1 MKKRLV
7 QRVLWTSALL
17 SVAVLAASAAG
28 EHDVASGHPVAI
40 AEKTTS
46 LSEWPYNLN
55 EGDTI
60 LPNLGYAWQVLPY
73 AIDVPQF
80 IPKDYK
86 LMQVKVRKYYILEI
100 EYRKF
105 LNSETMTGDFVSV
118 TQKKW
123 INKDIIY
130 RMGLSADDVL
140 SDMNYN
146 PHAEGDRTWTYTS
159 SKGYIVTLEGDDKQ
173 KMVRRAYWM
182 HDDRAYMFFFKQTM
196 IQQDVE
202 NLIDHVGAMKDIALD
217 RYDLLGAPMRPNLD
231 AKPKVTL
238 FRDLKDVIKPVE
250 KLY

>member
-7 QRVLWTSALL
+7 QRVLYTSALL
-17 SVAVLAASAAG
+17 SVAVAASAAG
-28 EHDVASGHPVAI
+28 EHDVASGYPVAI
-40 AEKTTS
+40 AEETTS

-86 LMQVKVRKYYILEI
+86 LMQVKVRKYHILEI

-105 LNSETMTGDFVSV
+105 SNSEIMTGDFATV

-130 RMGLSADDVL
+130 RMGLSIEDVL
-140 SDMNYN
+140 HNINYN
-146 PHAEGDRTWTYTS
+146 PKNEGDRTWTNTS
-159 SKGYIVTLEGDDKQ
+159 SKGYIVTFDGDDKQ

-182 HDDRAYMFFFKQTM
+182 HDDRAYMFFFKQAMT
-196 IQQDVE
+196 QQDVG

-231 AKPKVTL
+231 AKPNVTL
-238 FRDLKDVIKPVE
+238 FKDLKDVIKPVE